1 VLLIGLA
8 AGAIFVRSL
17 GSAVIL
23 LGAVSLLVALAFLL
37 LAAPDVA
44 ITEAAIGSA
53 LTTLVYVLALRRTDS
68 VHRADTDG
76 ELGMERAGGT
86 AKGAFKGAPR
96 IDGVARA
103 ADGSVL
109 QSGVSSAGASRASEA
124 KGDSRA

>member
-1 VLLIGLA
+1 MIAIVLFVSVLLIGLA

-23 LGAVSLLVALAFLL
+23 LGAVSLLVAVVFLV

-68 VHRADTDG
+68 VHRTDTGGAANADS
-76 ELGMERAGGT
+76 
-86 AKGAFKGAPR
+86 
-96 IDGVARA
+96 VARA

-109 QSGVSSAGASRASEA
+109 QSGAASA
-124 KGDSRA
+124 KGGTHA

>member
-1 VLLIGLA
+1 MIAMVIFVSVLLIGLA

-23 LGAVSLLVALAFLL
+23 LGAVSLLVAVVFLL
-37 LAAPDVA
+37 LASPDVA

-76 ELGMERAGGT
+76 SPKA
-86 AKGAFKGAPR
+86 
-96 IDGVARA
+96 DSVARA
-103 ADGSVL
+103 ADGSVRP
-109 QSGVSSAGASRASEA
+109 SGVPGASGASGNLGA
-124 KGDSRA
+124 KGGSRA

>member
-1 VLLIGLA
+1 MIAIVLFVSVLLIGLA

-23 LGAVSLLVALAFLL
+23 LGAVSLLVAVVFLL

-68 VHRADTDG
+68 VHRTDTDG
-76 ELGMERAGGT
+76 AASAEGGKRA
-86 AKGAFKGAPR
+86 
-96 IDGVARA
+96 
-103 ADGSVL
+103 
-109 QSGVSSAGASRASEA
+109 
-124 KGDSRA
+124 